1 MTNSTVIRT
10 VFQLKRGLSTAWERN
25 NPVLAPGEPG
35 WTLDTHVLKVG
46 DGKTAWNDLG
56 PIAEVSVSEAD
67 IQKAVEEYLTKHPI
81 SIETDTSLSKPGM
94 AADAS
99 AVRDN
104 CLFNTDQI
112 IFYAGDSD
120 DNTFV

>member
-1 MTNSTVIRT
+1 
-10 VFQLKRGLSTAWERN
+10 
-25 NPVLAPGEPG
+25 LAPGEPG

-94 AADAS
+94 AADAA
-99 AVRDN
+99 AVKEM
-104 CLFNTDQI
+104 CLLTTDQI
-112 IFYAGDSD
+112 IFCAGDAD
-120 DNTFV
+120 DNIFS